1 MGHVMFFLAIDKTI
15 HIPQIEV
22 KEQPPQRHPVL
33 AAYQRLYIIQ
43 SACLFKQTGH
53 SQLKTHCS
61 KRIWDQVCFSSSYKS
76 GRGGGRTAIINWK
89 GETGADIV

>member
-43 SACLFKQTGH
+43 SVCLFK
-53 SQLKTHCS
+53 
-61 KRIWDQVCFSSSYKS
+61 
-76 GRGGGRTAIINWK
+76 
-89 GETGADIV
+89 